1 MRERAFISTENL
13 TKIYR
18 KGGEEIR
25 AVDGVSLSFDKGEF
39 AAIYGTS
46 GAGKSTLLYLIGGLG
61 RPTSGRV
68 TIGGVD
74 LATLDDD
81 TLADFRRQRIGFIF
95 QFFYLIP
102 TLTVLE
108 NVMVPL
114 IPLSMPHREKV
125 RRAEEAMERAAISHR
140 REHLPGELSGGEQQ
154 RAVIARALVMDPEI
168 ILADEPTSDLDRKT
182 AEAIISLFQDLN
194 KRGKTIIVATHDMRI
209 LDRVPRRIGMEDGRI
224 VSDERG

>member
-1 MRERAFISTENL
+1 MQGDGFISAENL

-18 KGGEEIR
+18 KAGEEIR
-25 AVDGVSLSFDKGEF
+25 AVDGINLSFERGEF

-46 GAGKSTLLYLIGGLG
+46 GAGKSTLLYLLGGLG

-68 TIGGVD
+68 VIDGTD
-74 LATLDDD
+74 LTSLDDD
-81 TLADFRRQRIGFIF
+81 SLAEFRRQKIGFIF

-108 NVMVPL
+108 NVVAPL
-114 IPLSMPHREKV
+114 IPLKMPHKEKL
-125 RRAEEAMERAAISHR
+125 RRAEEALERAAISHR
-140 REHLPGELSGGEQQ
+140 KNHLPGELSGGEQQ

-182 AEAIISLFQDLN
+182 AEAIISLFHELN
-194 KRGKTIIVATHDMRI
+194 ERGKTIIVATHDMRI
-209 LDRVPRRIGMEDGRI
+209 LDRVPRRLGMEDGRI
-224 VSDERG
+224 VSDER